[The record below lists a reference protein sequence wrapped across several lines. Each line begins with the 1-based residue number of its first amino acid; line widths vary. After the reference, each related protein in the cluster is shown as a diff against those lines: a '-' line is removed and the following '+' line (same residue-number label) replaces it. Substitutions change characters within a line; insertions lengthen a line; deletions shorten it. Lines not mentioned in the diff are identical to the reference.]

1 MNEELPPH
9 ACSDGSIEIP
19 KACKEAL
26 DQTLSLTEAMRIAM
40 RKTKGHYAP
49 DRVWGELNR
58 QHATRIGMLS

>member
-49 DRVWGELNR
+49 DRVWGN
-58 QHATRIGMLS
+58 